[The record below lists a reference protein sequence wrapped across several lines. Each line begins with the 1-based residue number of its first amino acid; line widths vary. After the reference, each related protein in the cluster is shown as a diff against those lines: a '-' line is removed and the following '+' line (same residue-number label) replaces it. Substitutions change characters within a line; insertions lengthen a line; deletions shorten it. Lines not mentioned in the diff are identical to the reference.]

1 MFPKLLRSVVLGL
14 IVAGILLAALPALR
28 MGGTSALLNHEDSE
42 DETPFSFNAGVRRA
56 VPAVVNVYNRSA
68 HGNNN
73 RGITTLG
80 SGVIM
85 NAKGYILTNKHVI
98 NNADQIIVALQD
110 GRFF

>member
-1 MFPKLLRSVVLGL
+1 MFLKLLRAVVLGL

-28 MGGTSALLNHEDSE
+28 MGRDALYNHDDIN
-42 DETPFSFNAGVRRA
+42 DETPFSFNQGVRRA

-98 NNADQIIVALQD
+98 NNADQINVA
-110 GRFF
+110 

>member
-1 MFPKLLRSVVLGL
+1 MFLKLLRSVVMGL
-14 IVAGILLAALPALR
+14 IVAGLLLVAIPALR
-28 MGGTSALLNHEDSE
+28 MGSNVTFDHDSSA
-42 DETPFSFNAGVRRA
+42 DEAPFSFNQGVRRA

-110 GRFF
+110 GRF

>member
-1 MFPKLLRSVVLGL
+1 MFLKLLRSVVMGL
-14 IVAGILLAALPALR
+14 IVAGILLAAIPTLR
-28 MGGTSALLNHEDSE
+28 MGTSALIEHDSSN
-42 DETPFSFNAGVRRA
+42 DEAPFSFNQGVRRA

-85 NAKGYILTNKHVI
+85 NGKGYILTNKHVI